1 LFDIS
6 NETPKNVGENMSLEI
21 IDFTAAWCGPCR
33 MQKPI
38 IEDLE
43 KQYGDKVKFSVVD
56 VDENQSLAREYS
68 IHAIPTIAILSNNE
82 VVSSFVGL
90 TSRDKLETE
99 IKKYI

>member
-1 LFDIS
+1 
-6 NETPKNVGENMSLEI
+6 MSLEI

-38 IEDLE
+38 IEELE
-43 KQYGDKVKFSVVD
+43 KEYGDKVKFSVIDVD
-56 VDENQSLAREYS
+56 VDQSLAREYS

-99 IKKYI
+99 IKKYL